1 MSLHKSNKEN
11 IKWNIKEHLFLQKGL
26 RINYSRMKILTL
38 IKILFLKTIMMIMA
52 IIIFL
57 RIEISGE
64 TLMIITIIIFL
75 RIEIW

>member
-1 MSLHKSNKEN
+1 
-11 IKWNIKEHLFLQKGL
+11 
-26 RINYSRMKILTL
+26 
-38 IKILFLKTIMMIMA
+38 MIMA